1 MRSRR
6 ASRCG
11 ATSSSID
18 QWGSASRCSGVPR
31 RLAKRAGSL
40 PQPKGLP
47 HEVAG
52 RSLQFQQPALL
63 AHVHRPRFA
72 DSGARA
78 GGLVDMPAIE
88 ILRLFPQQKI
98 AHGRGPAMQAGADL
112 VERRTQRR
120 VVADEHQRRESREAF
135 ELLRQ
140 FRLAVFAGR
149 VEGRWI
155 GISQSGHLIAAPLRM
170 LLGEV
175 WGAEGGAAGGG
186 LRRRFVIARQH
197 VNATG
202 AAREDL
208 AAAIEA
214 PPEVHQVARG
224 HVVIRFRVHQPR
236 QRAQVAV
243 YVGKDEQLHRAD
255 CTTGRGPASS
265 RRDMRAM
272 SAAMVRDPAYS
283 ASAKPADSAGITY
296 MAWCSPIARYAS
308 PTTAAPAA
316 WAAACAR

>member
-1 MRSRR
+1 
-6 ASRCG
+6 
-11 ATSSSID
+11 
-18 QWGSASRCSGVPR
+18 
-31 RLAKRAGSL
+31 
-40 PQPKGLP
+40 
-47 HEVAG
+47 
-52 RSLQFQQPALL
+52 
-63 AHVHRPRFA
+63 
-72 DSGARA
+72 
-78 GGLVDMPAIE
+78 MPAIE

-112 VERRTQRR
+112 VERRTLRR
-120 VVADEHQRRESREAF
+120 A
-135 ELLRQ
+135 
-140 FRLAVFAGR
+140 
-149 VEGRWI
+149 
-155 GISQSGHLIAAPLRM
+155 
-170 LLGEV
+170 
-175 WGAEGGAAGGG
+175 AAGEPQGG
-186 LRRRFVIARQH
+186 GGRGRRFVIARQH

-202 AAREDL
+202 APGQDL